1 MLKWKDREMQGR
13 CVSCCKPIWKTK
25 AYLRSHR
32 NKIGRPRLAETQ
44 RTAPMKPGIHFIF
57 LILLQGFAGTLQ
69 AEDPSSKKAT
79 SNKPISYAA
88 IDQRA
93 IKAPPSAETSV
104 ESLAE
109 YLG

>member
-1 MLKWKDREMQGR
+1 
-13 CVSCCKPIWKTK
+13 
-25 AYLRSHR
+25 
-32 NKIGRPRLAETQ
+32 
-44 RTAPMKPGIHFIF
+44 MKPGIHFIF

-93 IKAPPSAETSV
+93 IKIPCIFVIGAIMAIWRLRMQVPRAVPDH
-104 ESLAE
+104 LAWV
-109 YLG
+109 GG